1 MTYTTLK
8 KFNDRE
14 SGKKF
19 LPGQPFHSNTQE
31 RIELLLDQGF
41 IGEID
46 EDDDGP
52 LKHVGAGY
60 FELPNGEKVR
70 GRENAEKALKA
81 LQEQTGDDAD
91 AGEDQKDS

>member
-1 MTYTTLK
+1 MAYKTIK
-8 KFNDRE
+8 RFRDRE
-14 SGKKF
+14 TGKIF
-19 LPGQPFHSNTQE
+19 VPGQSFHTETKE
-31 RIELLLDQGF
+31 RVELLLDQGF
-41 IGEID
+41 IE
-46 EDDDGP
+46 EANEGP